1 MRGWQAAFEKT
12 LLPHL
17 PGAEFA
23 DMYAQTLTYGLFAAK
38 MTVVTAQDLRR
49 DTAAALLPETNPFLK
64 RLFYHLAGPEVPATV
79 SWVIDD
85 MLALLNAADL
95 EAVLAD
101 FGKGSLEKDSVVHFY
116 ETFLAAYAPEKRK
129 VRGVYYTPAPV
140 VSYIVRALDHLLKE
154 RFGRP

>member
-129 VRGVYYTPAPV
+129 VRGVYYTPEPV